1 VCLKTDK
8 EIAVFCM
15 EPNRTLTTKTFMKKV
30 EELEN
35 QDSSDQIYYH
45 IVHMV
50 DELDVPTAQIV

>member
-1 VCLKTDK
+1 
-8 EIAVFCM
+8 
-15 EPNRTLTTKTFMKKV
+15 MKKV